1 MDFSLLNRLI
11 NESKMGKAQIAEA
24 AKISRTTLDNALNGA
39 DMKISTVESLA
50 KVLGVSPG
58 VFFGAGNTTK
68 VETSGDFSPAS
79 MHGNVTVGAEAVLAE
94 RVKSLEALLA
104 EKERLIKVYEKL
116 MDGR

>member
-1 MDFSLLNRLI
+1 MDFSLLNHLI

-50 KVLGVSPG
+50 KVLGVNPG
-58 VFFGAGNTTK
+58 VFFGAGNNAK
-68 VETSGDFSPAS
+68 VETNGDFSPAS

-94 RVKSLEALLA
+94 RVKNLEALLA

-116 MDGR
+116 TEGR